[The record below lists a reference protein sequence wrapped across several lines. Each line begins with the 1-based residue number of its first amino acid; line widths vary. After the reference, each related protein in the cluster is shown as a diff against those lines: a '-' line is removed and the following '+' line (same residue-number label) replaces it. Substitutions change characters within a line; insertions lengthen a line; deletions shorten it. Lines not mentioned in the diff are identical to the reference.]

1 MSLAPVTNLE
11 KESLEAHVDLC
22 ALRYTQLDMRLSKVE
37 DKLDVIADD
46 MKKSNSSLIKVVV
59 GAAGS
64 IVAGLLSTVIVVLLK
79 F

>member
-1 MSLAPVTNLE
+1 MAIPEATILERTN
-11 KESLEAHVDLC
+11 LEAHVDLC
-22 ALRYTQLDMRLSKVE
+22 AVRYSQLDNRLVKVE
-37 DKLDVIADD
+37 EKLDIIAVD
-46 MKKSNSSLIKVVV
+46 MKNSNSALIKIIV

>member
-1 MSLAPVTNLE
+1 MSLAPVTKLE
-11 KESLEAHVDLC
+11 RESLEAHVDLC

-37 DKLDVIADD
+37 DKLDIIADD
-46 MKKSNSSLIKVVV
+46 MKKSNSSLIKVIV

>member
-1 MSLAPVTNLE
+1 MTIAPATELE

-22 ALRYTQLDMRLSKVE
+22 ALRYAQLDQRLTKVE
-37 DKLDVIADD
+37 DKLDTIADD
-46 MKKSNSSLIKVVV
+46 MKSGNDSLIKVIV

-64 IVAGLLSTVIVVLLK
+64 IVAGLLSTIIVLITQ